1 MKLSTISLNH
11 NQYYS
16 ADDLKVLYKSY
27 FIGTSRTTRLIIT
40 KKNIS
45 AENYIYA
52 MKTTKNGWVEAN
64 ETSKRAKLLL
74 KKEFCDMQIISPPST
89 PKRIIKKTSSPIS
102 DTPKKEEEIKMAP
115 PILYLDEEEMFKDA
129 DGNALPIEV
138 RGEREEDKIFF
149 YCKDVSDKFG
159 ISDLNKTILREHTSY
174 VRNED
179 FILFGRVDNVHS
191 QPIKTL
197 FLTYQGLLK
206 ALFVSRNK
214 NANSFRRWA
223 SKTLFTIQMGSQQEK
238 DKLGAK
244 IQNIN
249 YQDFANVFRKHAN
262 KLSAIYL
269 IKIGNVKDIRKTFNI
284 PQNYSDEQTLYKYGF
299 TDDLNRRFKEHCKT
313 FDKMEN
319 VKIDLNMFSYVDTKF
334 VSQAEVRVKNV
345 FEAYEKGFE
354 YDNQKELVILT
365 KKEEENAKDLFK
377 MIARECAGSSE
388 ELTKKIQEL
397 NLQHKIEIM
406 ELQKENELN
415 KKEINHLKEVHKMEK
430 DNHSLEI
437 NNKNLQ
443 IKLLELE
450 KQLLMKS

>member
-1 MKLSTISLNH
+1 MTLSTISLN
-11 NQYYS
+11 NNLYYS
-16 ADDLKVLYKSY
+16 ADDLKVLHKSY

-89 PKRIIKKTSSPIS
+89 PKRIVKKPSSPTS
-102 DTPKKEEEIKMAP
+102 DKPQKEEEIQMAP

-138 RGEREEDKIFF
+138 RGERDVNKVFF
-149 YCKDVSDKFG
+149 RVKDVSKYFG
-159 ISDLNKTILREHTSY
+159 MDNLNEVILHKNSTYEK
-174 VRNED
+174 NID
-179 FILFGRVDNVHS
+179 FITFNRLTNN
-191 QPIKTL
+191 QPNKSL
-197 FLTYQGLLK
+197 FLTYQGILRV
-206 ALFVSRNK
+206 LFVSRNK
-214 NANSFRRWA
+214 NVSSFIEWA
-223 SKTLFTIQMGSQQEK
+223 SKTLFTIQMGTQQEK

-269 IKIGNVKDIRKTFNI
+269 IKIGNVKDIRRTFNI
-284 PQNYSDEQTLYKYGF
+284 PQDYSDEQTLYKYGF

-319 VKIDLNMFSYVDTKF
+319 VKIDLNMFSYVDPKF

-345 FEAYEKGFE
+345 FEAYEKEFE

-388 ELTKKIQEL
+388 ELMKKIQEL
-397 NLQHKIEIM
+397 NMQHKIEIM

-415 KKEINHLKEVHKMEK
+415 KKEINHLKEVHKMEN